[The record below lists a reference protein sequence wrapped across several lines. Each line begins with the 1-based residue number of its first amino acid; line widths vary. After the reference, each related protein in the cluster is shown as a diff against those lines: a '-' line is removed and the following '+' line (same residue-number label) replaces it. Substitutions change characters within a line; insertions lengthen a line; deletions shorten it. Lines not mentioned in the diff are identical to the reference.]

1 MYGLGGH
8 EGRNLEQTLK
18 RVLSPYWED
27 ATRPV
32 HVPKDFPPDMPRP
45 EQARLYAEWEHRLFG
60 TVEPAS
66 GVD

>member
-1 MYGLGGH
+1 MNLAVHGLGGH
-8 EGRNLEQTLK
+8 EGGDIERTLK

-32 HVPKDFPPDMPRP
+32 HVPKEFASDMVPE

-60 TVEPAS
+60 TV
-66 GVD
+66 